1 VNDQKNLLIAIVASI
16 LIMVSFQYF
25 WEKPK
30 IDAQRA
36 QQQEAAKIQPQP
48 QGQAPG
54 QPAKPQAQATPGQ
67 APATTTQPPSGADVQ
82 LPSAPQQSPS
92 GAPSQAVPP
101 GGPVAPPATV
111 IKGPRVS
118 IESDAVSGSISLKG
132 GTIDDIILKKYRV
145 TTKPGSPLIRLLSPI
160 GSTGAYYASHGW
172 LQGAKAVTDANTLW
186 KANQKRLTPETPVRL
201 TWDNGQGLRFTR
213 TIAVDKDYMFTVTQK
228 VENRGTQ
235 PVTLTPYGV
244 LNRTGTPPLTGFYIL
259 HEGPIGVFQGQL
271 EEIDYS
277 DVVEARE
284 IKKTTQGGWIG
295 ITDKYWMAALV
306 PDQKVRMNARF
317 LHWQANKV
325 DKYQTDFVGAPQTIP
340 PGGSAE
346 STSRVFAGA
355 KKVKL
360 LAGYSEKFKIIL
372 FDRAIDFGY
381 LWFLTKPF
389 FYVLDYLF
397 HLLGN
402 FGLAILG
409 VTVLVKLV
417 FYPLANKSYRS
428 MSEMKKL
435 QPKIMEMKERYGDDK
450 QKMNTEMME
459 LYKREKV
466 NPASSCL
473 PILVQIPVFFA
484 LYKVL
489 FISIEMRHAPFY
501 GWIQDLSAKDPTSI
515 INLFGLLPYGVP
527 VWVPEFISIGIW
539 PLLMGASMFVQMKLN
554 PAPPD
559 PIQAKIFMFMPIFFT
574 FIMAP
579 FPAGLVIY
587 WTWNNLLS
595 MTQQW
600 IIMKRMGVA
609 PGQNPPSKT

>member
-30 IDAQRA
+30 IEAQRA
-36 QQQEAAKIQPQP
+36 KQQETVKVQPR
-48 QGQAPG
+48 APG
-54 QPAKPQAQATPGQ
+54 QAGTPQAQAPAPQTTPGQ
-67 APATTTQPPSGADVQ
+67 APAGPDVQ
-82 LPSAPQQSPS
+82 LPSAPQQVP
-92 GAPSQAVPP
+92 GAAPGQAVPP
-101 GGPVAPPATV
+101 GGPVAPPAAAV
-111 IKGPRVS
+111 ITGPRVAIDS
-118 IESDAVSGSISLKG
+118 PSLSGSVALKG
-132 GTIDDIILKKYRV
+132 GSIDDIILKNYRV
-145 TTKPGSPLIRLLSPI
+145 APDPKSAPIRLLSPI
-160 GSTGAYYASHGW
+160 GSTNAYYASHGW
-172 LQGAKAVTDANTLW
+172 LQGSKAVTDANTLW
-186 KANQKRLTPETPVRL
+186 KADQNRLTPESPVRL
-201 TWDNGQGLRFTR
+201 SWDNGQGLRFTR
-213 TIAVDKDYMFTVTQK
+213 TIAVDKDFMFTITQK

-235 PVTLTPYGV
+235 PVTLTPYAV
-244 LNRTGTPPLTGFYIL
+244 LNRTGTPKTTGFYIL
-259 HEGPIGVFQGQL
+259 HEGPLGVFQGKL
-271 EEIDYS
+271 EELDYS
-277 DVVEARE
+277 DLAEARE
-284 IKKTTQGGWIG
+284 IKKTTLGGWIG

-317 LHWQANKV
+317 LHWQANRT
-325 DKYQTDFVGAPQTIP
+325 DKYQADFVGAPQTIQ
-340 PGGSAE
+340 PGGSSE
-346 STSRVFAGA
+346 STSRMFAGA

-360 LAGYSEKFKIIL
+360 LAGYAETFNIIL

-402 FGLAILG
+402 FGLAILA

-435 QPKIMEMKERYGDDK
+435 QPKIMELKERYGDDK
-450 QKMNTEMME
+450 QKMNMEMME

-515 INLFGLLPYGVP
+515 LNLFGLLPYGVP
-527 VWVPEFISIGIW
+527 VWVPDFISIGIW

-559 PIQAKIFMFMPIFFT
+559 PVQAKIFMFMPIFFT

-609 PGQNPPSKT
+609 PGQNSPSQT